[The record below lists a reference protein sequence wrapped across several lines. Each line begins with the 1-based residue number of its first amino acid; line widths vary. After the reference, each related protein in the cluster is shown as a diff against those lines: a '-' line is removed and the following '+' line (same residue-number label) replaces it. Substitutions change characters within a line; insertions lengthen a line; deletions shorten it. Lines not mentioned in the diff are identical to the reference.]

1 MVDKLTPVQQQ
12 TEMGEG
18 LAVGCLVVGV
28 SAMTSQDG
36 PLESAFAQALASWPW
51 VARYRS
57 LTRSQKWPA
66 RSIIRKSAGR
76 RRSHV
81 AR

>member
-12 TEMGEG
+12 TEVGEG

-36 PLESAFAQALASWPW
+36 PLESAFAQALASWPLGCPIP
-51 VARYRS
+51 VADE
-57 LTRSQKWPA
+57 
-66 RSIIRKSAGR
+66 
-76 RRSHV
+76 V
-81 AR
+81 AEVACRLDHP